1 MDKRGE
7 RSTAYPRG
15 RRARLS
21 AVRLRVHVWM
31 NERNET
37 VKAQSGLRQVMAV
50 KNKKK
55 KKRTNRVAS
64 CRSSLTRL
72 RLVRRLSAASQSV
85 AVSPV
90 VATKIESTRW
100 EGENEL
106 CMRVCVCAYVH
117 LRCRRGEGQA
127 RNRPSTSLPVCKSA
141 CMLSCR
147 SANVRQA
154 ALHKS
159 NNEIERERVCVC
171 VCALACLCVSM
182 NDKKAT
188 TQQE

>member
-55 KKRTNRVAS
+55 KKKNKQGCFVSQLIDTVEAGEEAVCCLTERCSVSCCCHKNRIDEV
-64 CRSSLTRL
+64 
-72 RLVRRLSAASQSV
+72 
-85 AVSPV
+85 
-90 VATKIESTRW
+90 
-100 EGENEL
+100 G
-106 CMRVCVCAYVH
+106 
-117 LRCRRGEGQA
+117 G
-127 RNRPSTSLPVCKSA
+127 
-141 CMLSCR
+141 
-147 SANVRQA
+147 
-154 ALHKS
+154 
-159 NNEIERERVCVC
+159 RE
-171 VCALACLCVSM
+171 
-182 NDKKAT
+182 
-188 TQQE
+188 